1 MYQRKEESSIGDL
14 FAELASEVSTLIR
27 NEAALARTEVTQ
39 KASQAGKD
47 IGFLAAG
54 GLVAYAGLLAI
65 IAALI
70 LGLAQAGLPLW
81 ASALLVGLVVA
92 AIGYSVVRRS
102 LDHLRQGS
110 LAPEHT
116 IATLKEGR
124 EWTKAQMK

>member
-1 MYQRKEESSIGDL
+1 MYQRKEESSLSDL
-14 FAELASEVSTLIR
+14 FAELASQVSTLVR

-47 IGFLAAG
+47 IGVLAAG
-54 GLVAYAGLLAI
+54 GLIAYAGLLAI

-81 ASALLVGLVVA
+81 LSALVVGLVVA
-92 AIGYSVVRRS
+92 GIGYIVARRS
-102 LDHLRQGS
+102 LDNLRRGS